1 MSGDYAVLAPI
12 YNTIGMD
19 DFAEAVTPQLFVYAQ
34 SNFDW
39 IGRRV
44 LELGCGTGASARWLA
59 ERGINTTAVDISAEM
74 LAQAR
79 ASIDSRG
86 LGLTWKRADIRS
98 LDDTYSGMDMVIAVD
113 VMNDLLNLRD
123 LEAVF
128 KTAARVLDPGKLLIF
143 DLHTIEGLAERGRVG
158 GSLIYDGDE
167 LSVFARSDFD
177 YERQANTTTFI
188 IFQRTD
194 ALWSRVE
201 AALTLR
207 GFPLQAVAALLQ
219 RCGFNLLALLNTN
232 FEPFDSAASHSRRV
246 FFFAQKQ
253 GDEMEPG

>member
-1 MSGDYAVLAPI
+1 MSGDYAALAPI
-12 YNTIGMD
+12 YDTIGMD
-19 DFAEAVTPQLFVYAQ
+19 DFAEAVTPRLFVYAQ
-34 SNFDW
+34 ANFDW

-59 ERGINTTAVDISAEM
+59 GRGINTTAVDVSAEM

-79 ASIDSRG
+79 ASIDARG

-98 LDDTYSGMDMVIAVD
+98 LDSSYAGFDMVLAID

-128 KTAARVLDPGKLLIF
+128 NSAMRALDPGKLLIF
-143 DLHTIEGLAERGRVG
+143 DLHTVEGLAERGRTG
-158 GSLIYDGDE
+158 CKRIHEDDKL
-167 LSVFARSDFD
+167 LVFAEDDFD
-177 YERQANTTTFI
+177 YERQANTTSFL
-188 IFQRTD
+188 IFRSQEG
-194 ALWSRVE
+194 LWARAE

-219 RCGFNLLALLNTN
+219 RCGFSLLAMLNPN
-232 FEPFDSAASHSRRV
+232 FESFDPATARANRV
-246 FFFAQKQ
+246 FFFAQKPA
-253 GDEMEPG
+253 GLEETR